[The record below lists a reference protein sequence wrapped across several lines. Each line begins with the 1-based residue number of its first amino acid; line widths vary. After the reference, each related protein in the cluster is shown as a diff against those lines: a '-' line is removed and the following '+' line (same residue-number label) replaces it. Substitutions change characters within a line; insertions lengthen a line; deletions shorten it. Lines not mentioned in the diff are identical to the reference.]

1 METGVCA
8 MCICDEASDSL
19 PNRGQQANCAMCMC
33 DEASDSLPNRGQQAK
48 APLDWKTNV

>member
-19 PNRGQQANCAMCMC
+19 PIIEVNKQTHHSIGRPTFDYLQETPEM
-33 DEASDSLPNRGQQAK
+33 P
-48 APLDWKTNV
+48 

>member
-19 PNRGQQANCAMCMC
+19 PNRGQQAN
-33 DEASDSLPNRGQQAK
+33 